1 VPPFA
6 VAILTRAL
14 PMGFRAGGM
23 MTFAPFFG
31 SDAIPA
37 SVKAIFTM
45 VLTAIL
51 YTAAPI
57 APIPMTATSWVH
69 IAATEAFVGL
79 MMGLTIHLVFEGVQV
94 AGQLTG
100 MQLGFSLA
108 SVIDPMTNIET
119 PVISTLY
126 QMFALLIFL
135 QLNVHYWLLR
145 ILVRSFIYVPVG
157 TGVATLLATTEL
169 FRFVG
174 AMWLIGVQLAAP
186 VVLATILVDVT
197 VGFVSKASPQLP
209 AMSIGISI
217 KNLIGYGIMA
227 GAAILWPSVL
237 EREFTRAIGWTE
249 HLLRL
254 AQ

>member
-1 VPPFA
+1 MPPFA

-14 PMGFRAGGM
+14 PIGLRAGGM

-31 SDAIPA
+31 SDALPA
-37 SVKAIFTM
+37 SVKAVFTM

-51 YTAAPI
+51 YSVAPMVQ
-57 APIPMTATSWVH
+57 IPMTAASWTQV
-69 IAATEAFVGL
+69 AASEVFVGL
-79 MMGLTIHLVFEGVQV
+79 MMGLAVHLVFEGVQV

-119 PVISTLY
+119 PVIATLY
-126 QMFALLIFL
+126 QMFALLIFM
-135 QLNVHYWLLR
+135 QLNVHHWLLKM
-145 ILVRSFIYVPVG
+145 LVRSFVYVPVG
-157 TGVATLLATTEL
+157 SGVATLLVTKEL
-169 FRFVG
+169 LRFAG
-174 AMWLIGVQLAAP
+174 AMWLIGIQIAAP

-209 AMSIGISI
+209 AMSIGISV

-227 GAAILWPSVL
+227 GAAILWPSLL
-237 EREFTRAIGWTE
+237 EKEFTRAMEWAE
-249 HLLRL
+249 QLMRL
-254 AQ
+254 AH

>member
-1 VPPFA
+1 MPTFA

-14 PMGFRAGGM
+14 PIGLRSGGM

-31 SDAIPA
+31 SDAVPP

-51 YTAAPI
+51 YNAVPAI
-57 APIPMTATSWVH
+57 QIPMTVASWVH
-69 IAATEAFVGL
+69 LVASEAFIGL
-79 MMGLTIHLVFEGVQV
+79 MMGLAVHLIFEGVQV

-119 PVISTLY
+119 PVVATFY

-135 QLNVHYWLLR
+135 QLNVHHWLLKM
-145 ILVRSFIYVPVG
+145 LVRSFTYVPVG
-157 TGVATLLATTEL
+157 TGVATLLATREL
-169 FRFVG
+169 FRFAG
-174 AMWLIGVQLAAP
+174 AMWLIGVQIAAP

-209 AMSIGISI
+209 AMFIGISI
-217 KNLIGYGIMA
+217 KNLLGYGIMA
-227 GAAILWPSVL
+227 GAAILWPSLL
-237 EREFTRAIGWTE
+237 EREFTRAMGWTE
-249 HLLRL
+249 QLLRL
-254 AQ
+254 AR

>member
-14 PMGFRAGGM
+14 PLGLRAGGV

-31 SDAIPA
+31 SDAVPPSI
-37 SVKAIFTM
+37 KAIFTM

-51 YTAAPI
+51 YGAAPVVQIPTTI
-57 APIPMTATSWVH
+57 ASWTRVV
-69 IAATEAFVGL
+69 ASEAFVGL
-79 MMGLTIHLVFEGVQV
+79 MMGLAVHLVFEGVQV

-108 SVIDPMTNIET
+108 SVIDPITNIDT
-119 PVISTLY
+119 PVVATFY

-135 QLNVHYWLLR
+135 QLNVHHWLLKM
-145 ILVRSFIYVPVG
+145 LVRSFTYVPIG
-157 TGVATLLATTEL
+157 TGVATLLATKEL
-169 FRFVG
+169 LRFAG
-174 AMWLIGVQLAAP
+174 AMWLIGVQIAAP

-209 AMSIGISI
+209 AMFIGISI
-217 KNLIGYGIMA
+217 KNLMGYGIMA
-227 GAAILWPSVL
+227 GAAILWPSLL
-237 EREFTRAIGWTE
+237 EKEFTRAMEWSE
-249 HLLRL
+249 QLLRL
-254 AQ
+254 AR